1 MLLYINVRN
10 RLKVTVNSPNSMK
23 KNFLEILL
31 TWPKPYVSGVDL
43 HHILDKSADSR
54 QAIIKRAIRKGYLIP
69 IRRDLYLIKNSQNPL
84 LNSFEI
90 APIIYGPSYVSF
102 ESALSYHGW
111 IPEAV
116 RTTTCASVKRAKE
129 FETPIGIFSYE
140 HIPSK
145 VFSLGVEQHQ
155 QDALTLFIASPVKAL
170 ADMIYARKRVWESI
184 NDLSEDLRIEVESFQ
199 TSDRKTLN
207 ELIENYPSPRV
218 KNTLTILL
226 KGLHL

>member
-1 MLLYINVRN
+1 M
-10 RLKVTVNSPNSMK
+10 NS
-23 KNFLEILL
+23 NFLEILL
-31 TWPKPYVSGVDL
+31 NWSKPYISGIDL
-43 HHILDKSADSR
+43 HHILDKTADSR

-69 IRRDLYLIKNSQNPL
+69 IRRDLYLIKNAKRAL

-90 APIIYGPSYVSF
+90 ATIIYGPSYVSF

-129 FETPIGIFSYE
+129 FETPLGIFSYE
-140 HIPSK
+140 HIPIK
-145 VFSLGVEQHQ
+145 AFSIGVEQHQ

-170 ADMIYARKRVWESI
+170 ADIVYARKRTWNSI
-184 NDLSEDLRIEVESFQ
+184 NDLSEDLRIEIESFQ
-199 TSDRKTLN
+199 NPDRKLLI

-218 KNTLTILL
+218 KKTLNVLL
-226 KGLHL
+226 KGLRL